1 MDKLKQFLNQYYD
14 GNITEFSRMTGIA
27 INTLRRI
34 ILEGKPC
41 RRETAEILVRCTK
54 KAVVLKDFGYD

>member
-1 MDKLKQFLNQYYD
+1 MDKMKEYL
-14 GNITEFSRMTGIA
+14 GNRESITDFSRRTGIA

-41 RRETAEILVRCTK
+41 RRGTAKRIVKATK
-54 KAVVLKDFGYD
+54 KEVTMKDFGYD